1 MKSTILFLILL
12 VWMQS
17 GLPANVYNSIGEPKT
32 LSIGS
37 PAPDFSLQG
46 TDGKTYSLASFKN
59 ASGLVIIFTC
69 NHCPTAQA
77 YEDRIKKITSDYA
90 DKNVSVVAISPND
103 PESVRLDEL
112 GYTDLSDSFEE
123 MKIRAEQKKFIFPYL
138 YDGETQSVS
147 KQYGP
152 VATPHVFVFDKK
164 RILRYQ
170 GRIDN
175 MENPTKTPTS
185 TDTRNVI
192 DALLNNKTVRVA
204 STKVFGCSVKWS
216 DKQAS
221 VKKGLE
227 EWAKEP
233 VKLET

>member
-1 MKSTILFLILL
+1 MKLTTLLLLLL
-12 VWMQS
+12 VS
-17 GLPANVYNSIGEPKT
+17 TNTGLVAGHINPLEQPKT
-32 LSIGS
+32 LHIGA
-37 PAPDFSLQG
+37 PAPDFSLPG
-46 TDGKTYSLASFKN
+46 VDGKRYSLASFKD
-59 ASGLVIIFTC
+59 ASVLVIIFTC

-77 YEDRIKKITSDYA
+77 YEDRIIKMTSDYA
-90 DKNVSVVAISPND
+90 SRNVSVVAISPND

-216 DKQAS
+216 
-221 VKKGLE
+221 
-227 EWAKEP
+227 
-233 VKLET
+233 